1 MRKEKKNKGALLCGK
16 LSGKDVPPNFAL
28 FLN

>member
-1 MRKEKKNKGALLCGK
+1 MRKEKNKGALLCGK